1 MVYFLFPSIYHLLSF
16 FGQTKL
22 SSKRSLW
29 FVVHFVF
36 ISICADVEGADWKAS
51 NLYTHPTS
59 VGSASE
65 PTIDR
70 WQRNILSSK
79 PHNPA
84 QPLLLLRRKNREYCI
99 LYQFEDFKIAD
110 ERMPYVLK
118 ASDLYVLL
126 YLA

>member
-65 PTIDR
+65 PTILKIFLIVLNRLVLGPRKD
-70 WQRNILSSK
+70 
-79 PHNPA
+79 PA
-84 QPLLLLRRKNREYCI
+84 ATDINREAE
-99 LYQFEDFKIAD
+99 QNK
-110 ERMPYVLK
+110 V
-118 ASDLYVLL
+118 
-126 YLA
+126 